1 MFLIF
6 IFLFKF
12 QTEQLDLFIYQ
23 PMRWTCYQTGK
34 TNSAFSNP
42 HRYVHVCCNFITKN
56 APSLFLQAIPL
67 CIPYQSLPVNFHF
80 LFSLI
85 SLNSKKP
92 PQLPPIRHS
101 NHILFLHLYTLFLL
115 FETKTHKTHFHF
127 LHFWSQR
134 LHCSQQNEDLHMGF
148 SCPHRLWS
156 CLQD

>member
-1 MFLIF
+1 
-6 IFLFKF
+6 
-12 QTEQLDLFIYQ
+12 
-23 PMRWTCYQTGK
+23 MRWTCYQTGK

-127 LHFWSQR
+127 LHFWSQSCIAVSKMR
-134 LHCSQQNEDLHMGF
+134 ICIWVFPVLIVCGLVCGINADQTARTERISGDFTCLKF
-148 SCPHRLWS
+148 S
-156 CLQD
+156 